1 MQAHFFTFFHWEYF
15 FFLYLLDKIHIAIP
29 VKKVLTNW
37 PPSAMI
43 KLR

>member
-1 MQAHFFTFFHWEYF
+1 MQAHFFTFFIGNIFSFYIYWTKF
-15 FFLYLLDKIHIAIP
+15 ILRFLS
-29 VKKVLTNW
+29 KKVLTNW